1 MLDDGVQPIDVFAFM
16 AGPPLIMNPSTTSGT
31 IGSTIEQQPNAGHP
45 GFQQAPWAPLPLDL
59 SVQPAA
65 HQMTQPVKKE
75 PEHGHASTYVSM
87 HQRFDQGRLAQSI
100 EQERPMDTMPMMDHP
115 SMAQSIFGPHGAVTT
130 AQATTPTIQDSI
142 METQN
147 TEPEGQ
153 GTNLALEDNN
163 MEQDITPTIET
174 AEEIGNLDNK
184 EKPKKVTKIDREG
197 TPGGSAVKQG
207 RRCAACIK
215 SHKKCAHRAQMS
227 PTPQPAVAAS
237 FGTPSAAAGGAPEGP
252 TPTVSPDD
260 HFALPNEHAAMP
272 TPTSAPKKA
281 AAAKRKR

>member
-100 EQERPMDTMPMMDHP
+100 EQERPMDTMPMMGHP

-130 AQATTPTIQDSI
+130 VQDTTPTMQNSI

-147 TEPEGQ
+147 NEPERQ
-153 GTNLALEDNN
+153 GANLALEDNN

-174 AEEIGNLDNK
+174 AEDTVNPEK
-184 EKPKKVTKIDREG
+184 TEKPTKVAKIDREG

-227 PTPQPAVAAS
+227 PTPQPTVAAS
-237 FGTPSAAAGGAPEGP
+237 LGTPSAAAGDAPEGP

-281 AAAKRKR
+281 AAVKRKR